1 MEAIQHMQRLSRLG
15 GKNVEVG
22 LPHVAA
28 DEAQPLDHLRSQRLQ
43 ALPQRLLRT
52 PLSDPQQPPTACV
65 DLVNDG
71 QEVVG
76 LRSASPVN
84 LVHPNRGDTVEL
96 AMLQPPLHEPLHRT
110 IDRLPTGLKGLS
122 RFPPAQP
129 PCPASKKSH
138 HGAGHWTLAAYFLA
152 IARSKC
158 DLHWLADL
166 DLYCQEYQLTG
177 WGDSAHPASTLS
189 LSLHRLCNKKT

>member
-1 MEAIQHMQRLSRLG
+1 MCRFVGNLRKRSAVLLTKCLSRLG

-28 DEAQPLDHLRSQRLQ
+28 DEAQPFDHIRSQRLQ
-43 ALPQRLLRT
+43 ALPQRHLGA

-76 LRSASPVN
+76 LHSVSPVN
-84 LVHPNRGDTVEL
+84 VIHTDRCDAVEL
-96 AMLQPPLHEPLHRT
+96 AMLQTSLHEPLHRP
-110 IDRLPTGLKGLS
+110 IDRFRTGLKGLS

-138 HGAGHWTLAAYFLA
+138 HGAGHRTLAVAPGYVLNRDTVLA
-152 IARSKC
+152 
-158 DLHWLADL
+158 H
-166 DLYCQEYQLTG
+166 
-177 WGDSAHPASTLS
+177 ST
-189 LSLHRLCNKKT
+189 RRGA

>member
-28 DEAQPLDHLRSQRLQ
+28 DEAQPLDHPRSQRLQ
-43 ALPQRLLRT
+43 ALPQRLLRA

-76 LRSASPVN
+76 LRAVSPVN
-84 LVHPNRGDTVEL
+84 LVHADRCDAVEL
-96 AMLQPPLHEPLHRT
+96 AMLQTPLHEPLHRT
-110 IDRLPTGLKGLS
+110 IDCFPTGLKGLTS
-122 RFPPAQP
+122 FPPPQP
-129 PCPASKKSH
+129 PCPATKKSH
-138 HGAGHWTLAAYFLA
+138 HGAGHRTLPVAPSDVLNPHTVPAALHPPSPLA
-152 IARSKC
+152 PP
-158 DLHWLADL
+158 
-166 DLYCQEYQLTG
+166 G
-177 WGDSAHPASTLS
+177 
-189 LSLHRLCNKKT
+189 